1 MSNYIQFIPKEL
13 LRDIV
18 TRVAAFS
25 LTDYINVKLS
35 CKMLKEVAENSC
47 VEVHIDETD
56 DFINRCL
63 ENGNSDALYR
73 LGMVQYFGHD
83 NLDMALKYLNKS
95 GSLDHVG
102 AYYVICIILIYSGD
116 NFMKEGVNFLSTM
129 KLSREYRKR
138 VKFYREHLIRILGLI
153 SINNSTVLRR
163 RPICCTKNHKLVTR
177 YALVG
182 VEDDEED
189 YVFCDACTCDIEMAY
204 IFAVLPPL

>member
-18 TRVAAFS
+18 ARVAASS

-47 VEVHIDETD
+47 VEIHTDETNN
-56 DFINRCL
+56 FINRCL

-73 LGMVQYFGHD
+73 LGMVQYFGRD
-83 NLDMALKYLNKS
+83 NLDLALKYLNKS
-95 GSLDHVG
+95 ASLDHVG
-102 AYYVICIILIYSGD
+102 AYYIICIILIYSGD
-116 NFMKEGVNFLSTM
+116 DFIKGGVDFLSTM
-129 KLSREYRKR
+129 KMSRQYRKR

-177 YALVG
+177 FG

-189 YVFCDACTCDIEMAY
+189 YYVFCDACTCDIEMAY
-204 IFAVLPPL
+204 IFAMLPPL